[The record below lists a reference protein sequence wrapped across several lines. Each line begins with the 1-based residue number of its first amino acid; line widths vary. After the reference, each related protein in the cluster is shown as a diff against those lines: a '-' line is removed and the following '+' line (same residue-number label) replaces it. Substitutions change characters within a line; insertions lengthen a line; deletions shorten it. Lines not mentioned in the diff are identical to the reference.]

1 MRIFSLFF
9 FILALLVSQSSFASD
24 ASSVGLRTCRN
35 TVEERRNVRLVRIGR
50 RAICSPK
57 SAVSTSSRTSSVSSS
72 SSQSISHSSS
82 SSRALIRP
90 LDPIADKTIRS
101 QFLLLGETGPV
112 IGAVKIFIEAE
123 PLDVTSISVN
133 LSAESHSVQ
142 HFLVYDDQSR
152 LLGRALYDPSTSS
165 NKKYTLFLTPGSLTV
180 EKRADLS
187 VYVRP
192 VLGSKDGSGVSN
204 EPVSISN
211 IVVKGNGVW
220 SSQQY
225 TKASTE
231 TFQTFVTA
239 RSTITK
245 IENTLPAS
253 APLVTGAGMR
263 IGSFTFTGRKSD
275 ASAHIDIT
283 TLRFQVGITGD
294 LVLTNVKLRSDG
306 VSDPFSCTNSN
317 VEILCSGIPDILGS
331 IADQPRTLTLFGD
344 VSGGDPVH
352 ASLQVSLNQTG
363 TPVNPGS
370 VSWSDGTNTFH
381 WLGFDAPAVVGTR
394 YSY

>member
-1 MRIFSLFF
+1 MT
-9 FILALLVSQSSFASD
+9 D
-24 ASSVGLRTCRN
+24 T
-35 TVEERRNVRLVRIGR
+35 
-50 RAICSPK
+50 K
-57 SAVSTSSRTSSVSSS
+57 
-72 SSQSISHSSS
+72 
-82 SSRALIRP
+82 
-90 LDPIADKTIRS
+90 IRS

-133 LSAESHSVQ
+133 LTAESHSVQ
-142 HFLVYDDQSR
+142 HLLIYDDQSR
-152 LLGRALYDPSTSS
+152 LLGKALYDPSGSS
-165 NKKYTLFLTPGSLTV
+165 NKKYTLFLIPGSLMI
-180 EKRADLS
+180 EKRTDLAI
-187 VYVRP
+187 YVRP
-192 VLGSKDGSGVSN
+192 VLASKDSSGVSN

-239 RSTITK
+239 RSMITK
-245 IENTLPAS
+245 IENVLPAS

-283 TLRFQVGITGD
+283 SLRFQVGITGD
-294 LVLTNVKLRSDG
+294 LVLTNVKLRSEG
-306 VSDPFSCTNSN
+306 MNDPFSCTSSTI
-317 VEILCSGIPDILGS
+317 EILCSGIPDLLGS
-331 IADQPRTLTLFGD
+331 LTDQPRTLTLYGD
-344 VSGGDPVH
+344 ISTTDAPH
-352 ASLQVSLNQTG
+352 ASLQISLNQTG
-363 TPVNPGS
+363 TPLNAGS
-370 VSWSDGTNTFH
+370 VTWSDGSNSFS